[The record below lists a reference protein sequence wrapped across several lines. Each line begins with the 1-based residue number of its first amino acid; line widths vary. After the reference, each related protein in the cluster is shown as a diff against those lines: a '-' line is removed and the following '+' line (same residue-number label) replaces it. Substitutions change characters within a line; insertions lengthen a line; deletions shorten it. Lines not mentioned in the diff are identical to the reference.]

1 MGRIVLVADDSPS
14 IQKKAV
20 GILKGEGFD
29 IETVSNGVAAI
40 KRLAVL
46 HPVVV
51 LADVSMPGRDGY
63 EVCDFVKKSVELAHV
78 PVLLVASDMEP
89 YDEARGAH
97 VKADGIIKKPFDAQ
111 ELISLVVK
119 FADECEAAAPTTA
132 MPAAAPPPPA
142 TPAPEFAIFNEAPE
156 EVAPAPAPDF
166 SASSEGVALAEPV
179 AEEPPTYPSE
189 SQPVAA
195 EEPYAAPQPEAEA
208 IVEPAVAAEFAEP
221 APVPEA
227 QSAPADELP
236 AAVEESVE
244 PSPAPEPAF
253 AASYLEGMEA
263 VSSEPVFI
271 EEPSA
276 PAAEPAQ
283 VPEEVR
289 TMIFRAPLEIAEP
302 VLKDETVPS
311 PPSPEPEYESEPAVA
326 AEPQVEAAA
335 PVETSE
341 VSVEEAPQ
349 PVHHNPAVTATSLDS
364 FSLDDAT
371 AGQVHFS
378 SHAAEISSAEAAPAV
393 LEEAAPADALVPEP
407 APESVAPEAA
417 QEPALEPVP
426 VEAAGEAAPPLPFD
440 WNLVFT
446 VVHKVVS
453 KMSPPALPTEAVEE
467 MARRLAEEIATEI
480 SAESAQPQA

>member
-97 VKADGIIKKPFDAQ
+97 VKADGIIKKPFDPQ

-132 MPAAAPPPPA
+132 MPAAASA
-142 TPAPEFAIFNEAPE
+142 TPTPEFAIFNDAPE
-156 EVAPAPAPDF
+156 EVAPAPAPAPDF
-166 SASSEGVALAEPV
+166 SASSEGVALTEPV
-179 AEEPPTYPSE
+179 AEEPPAYPSE
-189 SQPVAA
+189 PQPAAA
-195 EEPYAAPQPEAEA
+195 EEPYAAPQPETEA

-236 AAVEESVE
+236 AAVEEPVE
-244 PSPAPEPAF
+244 PSPAPEPLF

-271 EEPSA
+271 EDQSA
-276 PAAEPAQ
+276 PAAETAQ

-289 TMIFRAPLEIAEP
+289 TMIFRAPLQIADP

-311 PPSPEPEYESEPAVA
+311 PPSPEPEFESEPAAA
-326 AEPQVEAAA
+326 AEPKVEAAA

-341 VSVEEAPQ
+341 VTAEEAPQ

-371 AGQVHFS
+371 AGQVHFA
-378 SHAAEISSAEAAPAV
+378 SHAAETSSAEAAPV
-393 LEEAAPADALVPEP
+393 IMEEAAPAEALPPEP
-407 APESVAPEAA
+407 AAESVTPEAA
-417 QEPALEPVP
+417 QEPAPEAVPAEAPV
-426 VEAAGEAAPPLPFD
+426 EAAPPLPFD

-480 SAESAQPQA
+480 SAESSQPQA